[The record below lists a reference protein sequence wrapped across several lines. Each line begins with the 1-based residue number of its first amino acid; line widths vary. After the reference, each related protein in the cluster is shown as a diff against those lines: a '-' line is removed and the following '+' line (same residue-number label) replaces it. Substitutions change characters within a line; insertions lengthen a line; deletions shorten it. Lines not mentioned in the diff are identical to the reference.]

1 MHLIIGNQIHLRVIG
16 VFVYQDVFK
25 SVFQPFTIVLWAGIP
40 WAQEITEGH
49 LYLFLNWTG
58 LLYSN

>member
-1 MHLIIGNQIHLRVIG
+1 MHLIIAKQIHLRVIG
-16 VFVYQDVFK
+16 VFVYQDALK

-40 WAQEITEGH
+40 WTPEITEGH
-49 LYLFLNWTG
+49 LYLFLTWTG